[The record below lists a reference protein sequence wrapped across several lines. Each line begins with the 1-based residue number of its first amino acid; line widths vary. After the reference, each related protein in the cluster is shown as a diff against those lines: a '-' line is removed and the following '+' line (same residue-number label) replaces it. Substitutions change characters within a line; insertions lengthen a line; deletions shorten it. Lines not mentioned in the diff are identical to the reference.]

1 MALNQH
7 ADNLADVH
15 PINAG
20 GQFSPLTG
28 RQAIAAPEDY
38 SYCRQVMR
46 GASKNYSFAS
56 RFLPSDKLPHVEAL
70 YALMRVGDDRVDV
83 SHEGFL
89 SPLEAIEDWEYAYW
103 QAFETG
109 GSPYPVMR
117 AYLDTS
123 LKFNIPKETMA
134 PYFRAMKEDL
144 TVTRFATFDD
154 LVHYMEG
161 SALTVGRAMTYILGA
176 RPPYQIE
183 DALPGADSLSIAM
196 QLSNFWRDIG
206 QDWGIGRVYLP
217 QEDMQRFQVSEADLA
232 AGRITPQFTALL
244 EFQIE
249 RTEGYYRHASESVK
263 MLASGQWGV
272 MSGLE
277 IYRAI
282 LAGIRRNGYDVFHHR
297 AGANG
302 LRKAGL
308 VAKSYFQVR
317 NG

>member
-1 MALNQH
+1 MALNQS
-7 ADNLADVH
+7 ADQLSAVH
-15 PINAG
+15 PIGAN
-20 GQFSPLTG
+20 GQPARTPG
-28 RQAIAAPEDY
+28 RMSIATSEDY
-38 SYCRQVMR
+38 AFCRQVMR

-56 RFLPSDKLPHVEAL
+56 RFLPADKLPHVEAL

-83 SHEGFL
+83 SYEGFS
-89 SPLEAIEDWEYAYW
+89 SPFAAIEDWENAYW
-103 QAFETG
+103 RAFETDD
-109 GSPYPVMR
+109 SPHPVMR

-123 LKFNIPKETMA
+123 LKLGIPKEILV

-144 TVTRFATFDD
+144 TVTRFATFND
-154 LVHYMEG
+154 LIHYMEG
-161 SALTVGRAMTYILGA
+161 SAVTVGRAMTYILGS

-183 DALPGADSLSIAM
+183 DALPGADCLSIAM

-217 QEDMQRFQVSEADLA
+217 QEDMQRFQVSEADLS
-232 AGRITPQFTALL
+232 AGHITPEFIALL
-244 EFQIE
+244 EFEIE
-249 RTEGYYRHASESVK
+249 RTEGYYRRARDSVK

-277 IYRAI
+277 IYHAI
-282 LAGIRRNGYDVFHHR
+282 LAGIRRNRYDVFHQR

-308 VAKSYFQVR
+308 VVKSYFQVR
-317 NG
+317 SR